1 MNKVIF
7 KTFTHSLAFVAGFSA
22 VFIIVFGL
30 PAAYISK
37 WITQHADWFGY
48 IGGVIVVA
56 LGLHIMGSFY
66 GITPFRFL
74 MRETKVHL
82 SGKPTGYFGTFLV
95 GIVFA
100 AGWTPCI
107 GPILAAIF
115 AVALSSPGAGVPMMI
130 AYSAGLAIPFLVVA
144 LLFNAF
150 LGSMRVIG
158 RAIPALNFI
167 SGALLVAVGIGLFF
181 GFITRYS
188 AAAARV
194 ALWSVI
200 YAVAGALAI
209 WIVWTLLRMALAS
222 SAKAALRR
230 ATPAVGI
237 VLLAVVTI
245 AVFFAG
251 MVYLSKAIV
260 GIGQFSGEE
269 ALSGMA
275 LSLGVAFLGGLFSF
289 LSPCVLP
296 MVPSYIFYITGLSF
310 EDLQPAKQ

>member
-1 MNKVIF
+1 LNRAILR
-7 KTFTHSLAFVAGFSA
+7 TFTHSLAFVAGFSA

-30 PAAYISK
+30 PAAYIST

-48 IGGVIVVA
+48 IGGVIVAV

-74 MRETKVHL
+74 LRESKVHL
-82 SGKPTGYFGTFLV
+82 SGKPTGYFGTFVV

-115 AVALSSPGAGVPMMI
+115 TIAATSPGAGVPMMI
-130 AYSAGLAIPFLVVA
+130 AYSAGLAIPFLAVA

-150 LGSMRVIG
+150 LSSMRVIG
-158 RAIPALNFI
+158 RAIPVFNFI

-181 GFITRYS
+181 GFITRYD
-188 AAAARV
+188 AASARV
-194 ALWSVI
+194 ALLSVV
-200 YAVAGALAI
+200 YAVGAALAI
-209 WIVWTLLRMALAS
+209 LVLFAILRAVLSSRAVQAL
-222 SAKAALRR
+222 KRV
-230 ATPAVGI
+230 TPAVHI

-251 MVYLSKAIV
+251 MVYLSKGIV
-260 GIGQFSGEE
+260 GMGAFSGEE
-269 ALSGMA
+269 ALQGMA
-275 LSLGVAFLGGLFSF
+275 LGLGVAFLGGLFSF

-310 EDLQPAKQ
+310 EDVQPAKQ

>member
-1 MNKVIF
+1 M
-7 KTFTHSLAFVAGFSA
+7 
-22 VFIIVFGL
+22 
-30 PAAYISK
+30 
-37 WITQHADWFGY
+37 
-48 IGGVIVVA
+48 
-56 LGLHIMGSFY
+56 
-66 GITPFRFL
+66 
-74 MRETKVHL
+74 
-82 SGKPTGYFGTFLV
+82 
-95 GIVFA
+95 
-100 AGWTPCI
+100 
-107 GPILAAIF
+107 
-115 AVALSSPGAGVPMMI
+115 
-130 AYSAGLAIPFLVVA
+130 
-144 LLFNAF
+144 
-150 LGSMRVIG
+150 
-158 RAIPALNFI
+158 
-167 SGALLVAVGIGLFF
+167 
-181 GFITRYS
+181 
-188 AAAARV
+188 
-194 ALWSVI
+194 I